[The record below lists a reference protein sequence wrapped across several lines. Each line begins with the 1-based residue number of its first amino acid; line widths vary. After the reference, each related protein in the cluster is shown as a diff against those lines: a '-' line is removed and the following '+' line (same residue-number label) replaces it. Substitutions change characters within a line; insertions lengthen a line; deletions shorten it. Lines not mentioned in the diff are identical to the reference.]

1 VAGAGHTD
9 NQTAGKPM
17 TIPAVLNN
25 FDIQNAGLTV
35 WLFKKSGGGAGAA
48 PTYTG
53 RWITTED
60 DLNFALKASIG
71 EARSRIEEVQ
81 EYGLLAQNNEGSAL
95 LIDTAET
102 HAGLIVTQSA
112 NALPQKK
119 VKKEKEV
126 INTDF
131 FVVRLTHG
139 DDVLHVVRRTDS
151 SWKTKKRKGVI
162 DIGFR
167 DNALELDNTPSFSL
181 SKYVDFFIAGDRI
194 IIPHKA
200 NFEAVLSYR
209 EAHANEF
216 VTLQAE
222 VEFAQIF
229 SDLAPL
235 TAFVGSNKIHLRRMC
250 SIRQKGHYKDQAFMA
265 NLRQHHAAHG
275 LTLQFDGSGLIVC
288 TPNNC
293 RDVMTALL
301 DHRLASAF
309 SQNVYDVPDATQVA

>member
-1 VAGAGHTD
+1 
-9 NQTAGKPM
+9 M

-53 RWITTED
+53 RWITTEN
-60 DLNFALKASIG
+60 DLNIALKASIG

-139 DDVLHVVRRTDS
+139 GDVLHVVRRTDS
-151 SWKTKKRKGVI
+151 S
-162 DIGFR
+162 
-167 DNALELDNTPSFSL
+167 
-181 SKYVDFFIAGDRI
+181 
-194 IIPHKA
+194 
-200 NFEAVLSYR
+200 
-209 EAHANEF
+209 
-216 VTLQAE
+216 
-222 VEFAQIF
+222 
-229 SDLAPL
+229 
-235 TAFVGSNKIHLRRMC
+235 
-250 SIRQKGHYKDQAFMA
+250 
-265 NLRQHHAAHG
+265 
-275 LTLQFDGSGLIVC
+275 
-288 TPNNC
+288 
-293 RDVMTALL
+293 
-301 DHRLASAF
+301 
-309 SQNVYDVPDATQVA
+309 